1 VFFLATTK
9 ETQFDDFAPSDL
21 PDAIRNLLTSADK
34 PFTFC
39 FIGTFN
45 KTQHPALVLN
55 AIDLLRKKTNLV
67 SDNVAFLIGGDG
79 IDAEVVKRRAAEVE
93 NVHFLGWLRPRQ
105 IQAVLSRSDVGLL
118 PMNFA
123 SEAFNNK
130 AFAYL
135 ASGLPI
141 INCAVGDLRQ
151 LIDDERIGVNVD
163 AGNPQALA
171 QAMHQLLSDRSATRE
186 MSARVKNLYSKRF
199 NQEKVYE
206 DYAAHVELI
215 AGAGRA
221 R

>member
-1 VFFLATTK
+1 
-9 ETQFDDFAPSDL
+9 
-21 PDAIRNLLTSADK
+21 
-34 PFTFC
+34 
-39 FIGTFN
+39 
-45 KTQHPALVLN
+45 
-55 AIDLLRKKTNLV
+55 
-67 SDNVAFLIGGDG
+67 
-79 IDAEVVKRRAAEVE
+79 
-93 NVHFLGWLRPRQ
+93 
-105 IQAVLSRSDVGLL
+105 
-118 PMNFA
+118 MNFA